1 MSARVAPSPD
11 GRWGGRITQR
21 EMPSRD
27 EAIEALPPGDRERL
41 AGIWLARAAMER
53 RVGDS
58 FEVVHGALVRR
69 GAPASL
75 VAIAHRAVDDEIR
88 HTELSRVV
96 ASRYAG
102 HELALRERLKLDPP
116 RHEGASPELRDTLHV
131 IGQCVLNETT
141 AGAYLEAC
149 LDAATAPTAE
159 WATREL
165 LSDEI
170 EHGRVG
176 WAYLASR
183 SQEERAAV
191 APWLLPMAFLN
202 LREWQ
207 RETPLDPDYPA
218 HFAAHGAPDPV
229 TLRAALV
236 GALRDLIVP
245 GLRALAID
253 TSAID
258 AWLADGADTSAP
270 PPRAR

>member
-1 MSARVAPSPD
+1 MSVARPRAAPSPD

-21 EMPSRD
+21 EMPAQDDDIARLS
-27 EAIEALPPGDRERL
+27 AGDREML

-58 FEVVHGALVRR
+58 FEVVHAALARR
-69 GAPASL
+69 GAPAEL
-75 VAIAHRAVDDEIR
+75 VAIAHRAIDDEVR

-102 HELALRERLKLDPP
+102 HELTLPQRLTLAVPK
-116 RHEGASPELRDTLHV
+116 HEGASPELRDTLHV

-149 LDAATAPTAE
+149 LDAATAPTAA

-183 SQEERAAV
+183 SAEERAAC

-207 RETPLDPDYPA
+207 RETPLDPAYRT

-236 GALRDLIVP
+236 GALRDLVIP
-245 GLRALAID
+245 GFRALAMD
-253 TSAID
+253 TTALE
-258 AWLADGADTSAP
+258 AWLDSGADTSAP
-270 PPRAR
+270 PR